1 MEARRE
7 TPLGDTQDPHAM
19 PGSWA
24 AARRL
29 LRWAREHWLLSILT
43 LAALV
48 RFYHLTAA
56 AIRGDEGSSLLLSQY
71 SLAGIWEHAAHGVHP
86 PLYFMLL
93 HGWVNLFGDG
103 IFSIRSLSA
112 LPGIVT
118 VGLSV
123 WLVDLLAT
131 RRAALLAG
139 VLLALLPTAVH
150 YSQQVRMYSW
160 LGLWLIAATI
170 ALMYWIKR
178 PQHTRYLVI
187 YTLLMSAAF
196 YTHYFTAFCVLCH
209 WLYLGLIRVQPGYR
223 LRHIQRSGWW
233 LANMAIVA
241 LYLPWLPNLFD
252 LVQHM
257 DQLQAN
263 VDVGW
268 EAPVTLGSLPSM
280 IWSFLIQDDGEN
292 LPTLIFIALPLA
304 VLALAGV
311 ALTRDRSVFRGSALA
326 LIYTVLPLLLVF
338 AVSFIAPV
346 FIERYLSAYALGVPM
361 LVALAIDRLYA
372 DFKVVALAVLMLF
385 VGIEL
390 VGLKNNATVD
400 TDDQISVMVSYV
412 NQHFAPGDR
421 VVAPLSQGWQK

>member
-43 LAALV
+43 LATLV

>member
-29 LRWAREHWLLSILT
+29 LRWAREHWLLSILM

-48 RFYHLTAA
+48 RFYHLTTA

-93 HGWVNLFGDG
+93 HGWVDLFGDG

-118 VGLSV
+118 VGLGV

-160 LGLWLIAATI
+160 LGLWLIGAMI

-178 PQHTRYLVI
+178 PRHTRYLVI

-241 LYLPWLPNLFD
+241 LYLPWVPNLFD
-252 LVQHM
+252 LLQHT
-257 DQLQAN
+257 DQLKAN
-263 VDVGW
+263 GDRGW
-268 EAPVTLGSLPSM
+268 EAFVTLGSLPSM

-311 ALTRDRSVFRGSALA
+311 ALTRDRSVFRGSALV

-372 DFKVVALAVLMLF
+372 DFKVVALAVLVLF

-400 TDDQISVMVSYV
+400 SNDKISVMVSYV
-412 NQHFAPGDR
+412 NFATGLA
-421 VVAPLSQGWQK
+421 APE